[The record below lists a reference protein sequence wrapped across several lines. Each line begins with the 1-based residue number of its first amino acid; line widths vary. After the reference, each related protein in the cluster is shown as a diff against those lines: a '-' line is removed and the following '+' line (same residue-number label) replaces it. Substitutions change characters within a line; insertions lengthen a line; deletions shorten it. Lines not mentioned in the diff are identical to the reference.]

1 MEPDLPIRVSLSE
14 DHVSA
19 ARIKVIGVGG
29 GGSNAVNRMIDA
41 HLDGVE
47 FIVANTDIQSLH
59 LSRAANKL
67 QLGLKLTNGRGA
79 GSDPDIGRRAALEDT
94 DKIIEVLEGADMVF
108 VTTGLGGG
116 TGTGAA
122 PVVASLASE
131 LGALTVAVVTKPFPF
146 EGRRRMNQAEQGLRE
161 LAEAVDTVI
170 TIPNER
176 LLQVAQ
182 NAPFMESFRIADDIL
197 RQAVQGISDIITIP
211 GVINRDFAD
220 VKTIMQGM
228 GYAIMGTAVASGPN
242 RAVEAARAAISSP
255 LLESNSIDGAR
266 GILINISGSNNL
278 MLSEVHE
285 ASSVIQ
291 QAAHEDANIIFGA
304 VLNDAMGDEVKIT
317 VIATGFRAEYIH
329 NRAAARAVERPA
341 PLPPTE
347 PLPEVFSEVFPDA
360 FPPAARHRA
369 VPPQVGAGVADSV
382 PAPSAAPSPAP
393 SHNSR
398 PLGGALSVG
407 GSRPAG
413 EPYAEAQ
420 PQALATGAPSLDGR
434 LTREPT
440 GNGQVP
446 ATNRADDL
454 DVPSYLRHR
463 P

>member
-1 MEPDLPIRVSLSE
+1 MEQDLPIRVSLDE
-14 DHVSA
+14 NIVNP

-29 GGSNAVNRMIDA
+29 GGGNAVNRMIDA
-41 HLDGVE
+41 RLDGVE
-47 FIVANTDIQSLH
+47 FIVANTDIQSLNM
-59 LSRAANKL
+59 SRAANKL
-67 QLGLKLTNGRGA
+67 QLGMKLTNGRGA
-79 GSDPDIGRRAALEDT
+79 GSDPDVGRRAALEDT

-108 VTTGLGGG
+108 VTSGLGGG

-146 EGRRRMNQAEQGLRE
+146 EGRRRMSQAEQGLRE

-220 VKTIMQGM
+220 IKTIMQGM

-266 GILINISGSNNL
+266 GILINISGSSNL

-285 ASSVIQ
+285 ASSIIQ

-317 VIATGFRAEYIH
+317 VIATGFKAEYIH
-329 NRAAARAVERPA
+329 PRGASRAAAA
-341 PLPPTE
+341 PVE
-347 PLPEVFSEVFPDA
+347 PLPEVFSEVFPEA
-360 FPPAARHRA
+360 YPPNGRSRAAARPA
-369 VPPQVGAGVADSV
+369 PPDPA
-382 PAPSAAPSPAP
+382 PAPSAG
-393 SHNSR
+393 N
-398 PLGGALSVG
+398 
-407 GSRPAG
+407 
-413 EPYAEAQ
+413 
-420 PQALATGAPSLDGR
+420 GAPAQQAQQHYSQDR
-434 LTREPT
+434 SQHHSQQHAQST
-440 GNGQVP
+440 GNGNGAAPP
-446 ATNRADDL
+446 AAQTEDL
-454 DVPSYLRHR
+454 DVPAYLRHR
-463 P
+463 T